1 MEGEKVQHTL
11 RQAPQS
17 RTCAGEVSVCERELI
32 FKSHLHSYIHI
43 QTRRVYVAYVVK
55 KDK

>member
-17 RTCAGEVSVCERELI
+17 WTCAGEVSVCERELI

-43 QTRRVYVAYVVK
+43 QTRRVYVANVVK